1 MIKLI
6 ASDIDGTLVPD
17 GSAHI
22 NPEIYNVIHQLKE
35 KGIIFSA
42 ASGRQFNS
50 IENLFHPIAREI
62 YYITDGGTIL
72 RDYDTIYSIST
83 IDTDIARQAAK
94 DILAI
99 PECDMFLCGE
109 KSSYVLDKET
119 EMARWLVDSYHF
131 KLDEI
136 PSIDA
141 PIDDRLIKISLYHRT
156 AAEKKAEA
164 TFIPKYQDI
173 YQMSCSGVMWIDCI
187 NKNANKGVKLKELQK
202 KLGISPEETMV
213 FGDNLNDLE
222 MMEQA
227 KYSVAIG
234 NARPEVK
241 EKASYV
247 ADTYVNDGVLKEL
260 KKLLHSMK

>member
-22 NPEIYNVIHQLKE
+22 NPEIYGVIHQLKE
-35 KGIIFSA
+35 KGIVFTA

-50 IENLFHPIAREI
+50 IEHLFQPIAKEI

-72 RDYDTIYSIST
+72 RDFHTIYSVST
-83 IDTDIARQAAK
+83 IDPEIARQAAK
-94 DILAI
+94 DIMAI
-99 PECDMFLCGE
+99 PECDMVLCGE
-109 KSSYVLDKET
+109 KASYVLDKNT
-119 EMARWLVDSYHF
+119 EMARWLTDSYHF
-131 KLDEI
+131 KVEEI

-141 PIDDRLIKISLYHRT
+141 PIDDTLIKLSLYHKT
-156 AAEKKAEA
+156 IAEKKAEPF
-164 TFIPKYQDI
+164 FIPKYQDI
-173 YQMSCSGVMWIDCI
+173 YQMSCAGVMWIDCI
-187 NKNANKGVKLKELQK
+187 DKKANKGAKLKELQK

-241 EKASYV
+241 AKASYV
-247 ADTYVNDGVLKEL
+247 ADTNVNDGVLKEL
-260 KKLLHSMK
+260 KKLL